1 MYIKS
6 IGRGAFHRRCNG
18 EGNRSWSLWKS
29 KCRISND
36 KKGEIPFRRK
46 TEVSRAMPISPG
58 LVGVLSLSRTAKA
71 MADAVNIPQLAIYS
85 DVETEQ

>member
-6 IGRGAFHRRCNG
+6 IGRGAFHVRRMVQVTDPG
-18 EGNRSWSLWKS
+18 AHGNANVG
-29 KCRISND
+29 ISND

-58 LVGVLSLSRTAKA
+58 LVGS
-71 MADAVNIPQLAIYS
+71 
-85 DVETEQ
+85 

>member
-6 IGRGAFHRRCNG
+6 IGRGAFHRRRMVKVTDPGVHGKANVG
-18 EGNRSWSLWKS
+18 
-29 KCRISND
+29 ISND

-58 LVGVLSLSRTAKA
+58 LVGS
-71 MADAVNIPQLAIYS
+71 
-85 DVETEQ
+85 

>member
-6 IGRGAFHRRCNG
+6 IGRGAFHRRRMVRATDPGAYGKANVG
-18 EGNRSWSLWKS
+18 
-29 KCRISND
+29 ISND

-58 LVGVLSLSRTAKA
+58 LVGS
-71 MADAVNIPQLAIYS
+71 
-85 DVETEQ
+85 

>member
-6 IGRGAFHRRCNG
+6 IGRGAFHR
-18 EGNRSWSLWKS
+18 
-29 KCRISND
+29 CRMVKVTDPGVYGKANVGISND

-58 LVGVLSLSRTAKA
+58 LVGS
-71 MADAVNIPQLAIYS
+71 
-85 DVETEQ
+85 